1 MELPYFN
8 VSSREKLLI
17 TAVDNSLVM
26 GRLQGALNMTEE
38 AARSLMGNYTGVQT
52 VYQIPAAL
60 MVAITASV
68 IPAVTVC
75 FTKKDRTG
83 AAKIVGSAL
92 KTAALVAL
100 PSGVGM
106 IVLGTPITQ
115 LLFHR
120 LDASVA
126 GPILSILGLANI
138 FVCMMLVCNSVLQ
151 SHGILHLP
159 IFTMLVGGI
168 VMVIFDFVMVGIPSV
183 NIFGSPIG
191 TCVCY
196 GITCILDMLIVK
208 RVVPKCPSFLKLFAK
223 PVLASVVMGA
233 AAWGSYGLLFRVT
246 HSNALSTLAAVLLA
260 VVVYAVMVVALRI
273 LTRDDLSLMPKG
285 DKIARLLHIN

>member
-1 MELPYFN
+1 M
-8 VSSREKLLI
+8 
-17 TAVDNSLVM
+17 
-26 GRLQGALNMTEE
+26 
-38 AARSLMGNYTGVQT
+38 
-52 VYQIPAAL
+52 
-60 MVAITASV
+60 
-68 IPAVTVC
+68 
-75 FTKKDRTG
+75 
-83 AAKIVGSAL
+83 GSAL

-196 GITCILDMLIVK
+196 GITCTLDMLIVK